1 MEPLWY
7 HYVLRH
13 LVELDTS
20 DFCKESLNLVARNA
34 IKVHIT
40 TESILFSQSWIDG
53 EDLTEFRLKRFLII
67 FIPRSDEGFPNFKL
81 ILLEHHWFLH
91 SVAFLLDECLWENS
105 IEISSQAH
113 HRLVFLDQGLELRSV
128 TRSWPLS
135 RRHFIFVSQ
144 NRGIANWEE
153 ALLILRFLAA

>member
-81 ILLEHHWFLH
+81 ILLEHH
-91 SVAFLLDECLWENS
+91 
-105 IEISSQAH
+105 
-113 HRLVFLDQGLELRSV
+113 
-128 TRSWPLS
+128 
-135 RRHFIFVSQ
+135 
-144 NRGIANWEE
+144 
-153 ALLILRFLAA
+153 